1 MMELVKSKDAAES
14 LNVSQT
20 TVKRWASYFPHYFQK
35 DRFGH
40 YIFTPQDL
48 AMLGLIKAAL
58 ERGETMDQIVLP
70 EPQPQPE
77 PENENAQQLIK
88 LQALQESA
96 SAMNEAVQEVA
107 AAAATLEQ
115 TDLQTRLRNVER
127 RLDQKADE
135 VVVAQVL
142 QHREELD
149 ELRRM
154 VDMLATSIEMSRKP
168 SMAELQAAAA
178 ETAASSSNGS
188 PSRKRGLFRSLFVW
202 F

>member
-20 TVKRWASYFPHYFQK
+20 TVKRWASHFPHYFQK

-40 YIFTPQDL
+40 YIFTQQDL
-48 AMLGLIKAAL
+48 AMLGIIKAAL
-58 ERGETMDQIVLP
+58 ENGETMDQIVLP
-70 EPQPQPE
+70 EPE
-77 PENENAQQLIK
+77 PEQAQAQAAQQPMN
-88 LQALQESA
+88 QAML
-96 SAMNEAVQEVA
+96 EVA
-107 AAAATLEQ
+107 ASVAAPEE
-115 TDLQTRLRNVER
+115 TDLLARIRSVER
-127 RLDQKADE
+127 KLEQKADE
-135 VVVAQVL
+135 VVAAQVL

-154 VDMLATSIEMSRKP
+154 VEQLAASLETARKP
-168 SMAELQAAAA
+168 ASPMAELSASAA
-178 ETAASSSNGS
+178 ETAAASTGL

>member
-20 TVKRWASYFPHYFQK
+20 TVKRWASHFPHYFQK

-40 YIFTPQDL
+40 YIFTQKDL

-58 ERGETMDQIVLP
+58 ENGETMDQIVLP
-70 EPQPQPE
+70 EPEPE
-77 PENENAQQLIK
+77 PKQALAAQQPMN
-88 LQALQESA
+88 QAML
-96 SAMNEAVQEVA
+96 EVA
-107 AAAATLEQ
+107 ASSAAAPEE
-115 TDLQTRLRNVER
+115 TDLLARICYVER

-135 VVVAQVL
+135 VVAAQVL
-142 QHREELD
+142 QHREEID

-154 VDMLATSIEMSRKP
+154 VDQLVESIETARRPASP
-168 SMAELQAAAA
+168 LAEISAAAA
-178 ETAASSSNGS
+178 ETAAATTGL

>member
-1 MMELVKSKDAAES
+1 MELVKSKDAAES

-48 AMLGLIKAAL
+48 VMLGLIKAAL

-70 EPQPQPE
+70 EPEPE
-77 PENENAQQLIK
+77 PEAEAKQTLQVAE
-88 LQALQESA
+88 QALKESA
-96 SAMNEAVQEVA
+96 IAVDEAMQEVA
-107 AAAATLEQ
+107 AAVAPEE
-115 TDLQTRLRNVER
+115 TDLLSRIRYVER
-127 RLDQKADE
+127 RLEQKADE

-154 VDMLATSIEMSRKP
+154 VDRLVESIETARKP
-168 SMAELQAAAA
+168 AMTEIHAAAA
-178 ETAASSSNGS
+178 ETAASSPAPVP